1 MQSLY
6 MQSTHR
12 QCICIVETRGMGR
25 GRDAVADTGSLQV
38 NARTFREYR
47 TEEEF
52 KSALRSGDL
61 RWTEIQRYVEWRKSE
76 IKNCQI
82 AFRISG
88 TDLMKLKA
96 LARMQGKKYQ
106 TYMSE
111 ILKREIHA
119 QEDRLAGSESD
130 AVNVDSQD

>member
-1 MQSLY
+1 MHSQAVY
-6 MQSTHR
+6 MHCEGAVRRESKDAGTYTGCLPLSTR
-12 QCICIVETRGMGR
+12 I
-25 GRDAVADTGSLQV
+25 
-38 NARTFREYR
+38 FREYR

-52 KSALRSGDL
+52 KSALRSGEL

-76 IKNCQI
+76 IKDCQI
-82 AFRISG
+82 ALRISG

-119 QEDRLAGSESD
+119 QEDRLAGSGSD
-130 AVNVDSQD
+130 EAKVDLLV